1 MIPNNM
7 YTVYCIPY
15 TVYQIMGILGDDL
28 NKNNNLKL
36 TSLHLNALY
45 EVSQYDYV
53 DENYEIVVGILKN
66 LRSVS
71 IYGTKLSYLEK
82 SNLTR

>member
-1 MIPNNM
+1 M
-7 YTVYCIPY
+7 CL
-15 TVYQIMGILGDDL
+15 IMGVLGDDL

-45 EVSQYDYV
+45 EVSQYNYV